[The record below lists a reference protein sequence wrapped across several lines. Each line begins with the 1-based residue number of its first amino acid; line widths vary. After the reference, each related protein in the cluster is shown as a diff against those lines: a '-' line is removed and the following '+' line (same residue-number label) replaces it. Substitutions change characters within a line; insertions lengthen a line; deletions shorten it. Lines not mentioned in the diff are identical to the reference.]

1 MHMKNMSLFRQF
13 SGKKTPNILKSD
25 QIQSTVSW
33 ISFEVILGNKNTRC
47 NWDTVFVRVV
57 QGSKFQTEVYCLLKS
72 NSVFNEKNSED

>member
-1 MHMKNMSLFRQF
+1 MHKKNMSLFRQF

-33 ISFEVILGNKNTRC
+33 ISKSFLVTKIPC

-72 NSVFNEKNSED
+72 NSVFNEKHSED

>member
-1 MHMKNMSLFRQF
+1 MHKKNMSLFRQF
-13 SGKKTPNILKSD
+13 SGKKKNPNILKSD

-33 ISFEVILGNKNTRC
+33 ISKSLFVTKIPC

-72 NSVFNEKNSED
+72 NSVFNEKHSED